1 MTMFMIPIIIMLSIL
16 FTRMLHPLAMGLN
29 LLTQTIIISF
39 SAGLTTYS
47 FWFSYVLFLIFL
59 GGMLVLFIYVASL
72 ASNEIFLPSLILT
85 FSTLTLTMF
94 LFLLFFF
101 LDPVLISS
109 FTNLPNSTINISS
122 STAHITSWIFNNP
135 SMYFTIFIISYL
147 LLTLLVV
154 VKIINLYKG
163 PLRLKN

>member
-1 MTMFMIPIIIMLSIL
+1 MTMFMIPMIIMLSIL
-16 FTRMLHPLAMGLN
+16 FTRMIHPLAMGLN
-29 LLTQTIIISF
+29 LLIQTIIISF

-47 FWFSYVLFLIFL
+47 FWFSYILFLIFL
-59 GGMLVLFIYVASL
+59 GGMLILFIYVASL
-72 ASNEIFLPSLILT
+72 ASNEIFLPSLILSF
-85 FSTLTLTMF
+85 FSLILTVS

-101 LDPVLISS
+101 LDPIFISS
-109 FTNLPNSTINISS
+109 FSNLPNSTVNIYS

-163 PLRLKN
+163 PLRLMN